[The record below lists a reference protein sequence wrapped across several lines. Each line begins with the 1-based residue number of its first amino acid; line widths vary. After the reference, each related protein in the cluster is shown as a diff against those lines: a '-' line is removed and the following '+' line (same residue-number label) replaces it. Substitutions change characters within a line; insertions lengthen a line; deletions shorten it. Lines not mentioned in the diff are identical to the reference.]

1 MGGWAFK
8 NENALQIRKFVQ
20 HPLLPSVFFL
30 FKIFETADGIE
41 IKLTLRIRTLH
52 FIKYCFK

>member
-41 IKLTLRIRTLH
+41 IITNAAYSNASFYQIL
-52 FIKYCFK
+52 F